1 MDQSRLEE
9 LKRLLQKRCG
19 SAKQNRSEELGVENS
34 KTENSETENS
44 EVSNFKALNFEIQ
57 NSEVSNFE
65 SQDSEVSNSEFPSS
79 EISNYETQNSKVPN
93 SEASNSETLNS
104 NPGALNLEAE
114 AAQNSACEN
123 SAEPR
128 NFISNDS
135 DALRHNS
142 KARDYDKEPIVI
154 KNYEKFFVYSF
165 LVLLLPISTL
175 HAFLIIDCI
184 NHEDIDIVQYFAILF
199 IILLSTVIISI
210 FTVIRPRQEI
220 KFTNNYIEFI
230 SDDLVEKRCEIDENA
245 LSLNFSIG
253 ILASLYEIGKSEKIF
268 LYFIAIFMC
277 VTWWN
282 IFFIAVFFT
291 YLFGFLLN
299 LILYLFINRNLKGFR
314 ILPFIRIARPSY
326 GRWFR
331 NKPIYPRCYLVYL
344 YNQKIYDEIKEYFLL
359 KSVNINNIKKDYLF
373 I

>member
-1 MDQSRLEE
+1 MNEARLEE
-9 LKRLLQKRCG
+9 LKKILNERRQNLERG
-19 SAKQNRSEELGVENS
+19 SQENS
-34 KTENSETENS
+34 D
-44 EVSNFKALNFEIQ
+44 VQNF
-57 NSEVSNFE
+57 
-65 SQDSEVSNSEFPSS
+65 
-79 EISNYETQNSKVPN
+79 
-93 SEASNSETLNS
+93 
-104 NPGALNLEAE
+104 GALNCVNSNLNVEE
-114 AAQNSACEN
+114 NLKFQNSDFDYAASNKN
-123 SAEPR
+123 SR
-128 NFISNDS
+128 TG
-135 DALRHNS
+135 
-142 KARDYDKEPIVI
+142 ARDYDKDPIVI

-175 HAFLIIDCI
+175 HAFLIIDFI

-220 KFTNNYIEFI
+220 KFTNKYIQFI
-230 SDDLVEKRCEIDENA
+230 SDGLVEKRYEIDENA

-253 ILASLYEIGKSEKIF
+253 ILASSYEIGKSEKIF

-299 LILYLFINRNLKGFR
+299 FILYLFINRNLKGFI

-331 NKPIYPRCYLVYL
+331 NKPVYPRYYLVYV
-344 YNQKIYDEIKEYFLL
+344 YNQKIYDEIREYFLR
-359 KSVNINNIKKDYLF
+359 KSVNINNVKKDYLF

>member
-1 MDQSRLEE
+1 MDQGRLEE
-9 LKRLLQKRCG
+9 LKRLLQKRHQEPKRG
-19 SAKQNRSEELGVENS
+19 LEQNSNGKNS
-34 KTENSETENS
+34 K
-44 EVSNFKALNFEIQ
+44 
-57 NSEVSNFE
+57 VSNFE
-65 SQDSEVSNSEFPSS
+65 ILNSEP
-79 EISNYETQNSKVPN
+79 PN
-93 SEASNSETLNS
+93 FATD
-104 NPGALNLEAE
+104 ALNLEVK

-123 SAEPR
+123 NAEPQ
-128 NFISNDS
+128 NFISDDS
-135 DALRHNS
+135 GALPQNS
-142 KARDYDKEPIVI
+142 KARDYDEDPIII

-184 NHEDIDIVQYFAILF
+184 NYKNIDIVQYFAILF

-220 KFTNNYIEFI
+220 KFTNKYIQFI
-230 SDDLVEKRCEIDENA
+230 SDDLVEKRCEIDKNA

-253 ILASLYEIGKSEKIF
+253 ILASSYEIGKSEKIF
-268 LYFIAIFMC
+268 LYFIAIFIC
-277 VTWWN
+277 VIWWD

-299 LILYLFINRNLKGFR
+299 FILYLFINRNLKGFR
-314 ILPFIRIARPSY
+314 ALPFIRIARPSY

-331 NKPIYPRCYLVYL
+331 NKLIYPRYYLVYL
-344 YNQKIYDEIKEYFLL
+344 YNQKIYDEIKEYFLR
-359 KSVNINNIKKDYLF
+359 KSVNINNVKKDYLF

>member
-9 LKRLLQKRCG
+9 LKRLLQKRHQEPKRG
-19 SAKQNRSEELGVENS
+19 LEQNSNGE
-34 KTENSETENS
+34 
-44 EVSNFKALNFEIQ
+44 NFKVPNSAIQ
-57 NSEVSNFE
+57 NSEVSNSEFLSSE
-65 SQDSEVSNSEFPSS
+65 PPSSEVSNSKFLNYKSS
-79 EISNYETQNSKVPN
+79 NF
-93 SEASNSETLNS
+93 EASNSETLNS
-104 NPGALNLEAE
+104 DPGALNLKAE

-123 SAEPR
+123 SAEQQ
-128 NFISNDS
+128 NFILDDS
-135 DALRHNS
+135 GYLQQNS
-142 KARDYDKEPIVI
+142 KARDYDKEPIAI
-154 KNYEKFFVYSF
+154 KNYEKFFVYSS

-299 LILYLFINRNLKGFR
+299 LILYLFIK
-314 ILPFIRIARPSY
+314 
-326 GRWFR
+326 
-331 NKPIYPRCYLVYL
+331 
-344 YNQKIYDEIKEYFLL
+344 
-359 KSVNINNIKKDYLF
+359 
-373 I
+373 

>member
-1 MDQSRLEE
+1 MDQSRLDE
-9 LKRLLQKRCG
+9 LKKPLQKRHQEPKRG
-19 SAKQNRSEELGVENS
+19 LEQNSNGE
-34 KTENSETENS
+34 
-44 EVSNFKALNFEIQ
+44 NFKVPNSEIQ
-57 NSEVSNFE
+57 NFEASNFEVSNFE
-65 SQDSEVSNSEFPSS
+65 FLNFEPPNFEILNSEFLNFESL
-79 EISNYETQNSKVPN
+79 NSKAPN
-93 SEASNSETLNS
+93 SATDALNLE
-104 NPGALNLEAE
+104 GNLEAE
-114 AAQNSACEN
+114 ADRNSAREN
-123 SAEPR
+123 SAER
-128 NFISNDS
+128 QNFTSNDS
-135 DALRHNS
+135 GSLQQNF
-142 KARDYDKEPIVI
+142 KARDYDKEPIAI

-175 HAFLIIDCI
+175 HAFLIIDFI
-184 NHEDIDIVQYFAILF
+184 NHDDIDIVQYFAILF

-210 FTVIRPRQEI
+210 FTVICPRQEI

-326 GRWFR
+326 GRWFG
-331 NKPIYPRCYLVYL
+331 NKPVYPRYYLVYL

-359 KSVNINNIKKDYLF
+359 KNVNINSIKKDYLF

>member
-9 LKRLLQKRCG
+9 LKRLLQKRHQEPKRG
-19 SAKQNRSEELGVENS
+19 LEQNSNGE
-34 KTENSETENS
+34 
-44 EVSNFKALNFEIQ
+44 NFKVPNFETR
-57 NSEVSNFE
+57 N
-65 SQDSEVSNSEFPSS
+65 SEVSNSEFLNFESPNS
-79 EISNYETQNSKVPN
+79 EVSNSKLLNYKSSN
-93 SEASNSETLNS
+93 SEASNYKTLNS
-104 NPGALNLEAE
+104 DPDALNLEAE
-114 AAQNSACEN
+114 AAQNSAREN
-123 SAEPR
+123 NAEQQ
-128 NFISNDS
+128 NFISDDS
-135 DALRHNS
+135 GALPQNS

-154 KNYEKFFVYSF
+154 KNYEKFFVYSS

-175 HAFLIIDCI
+175 HAFLIIDFI
-184 NHEDIDIVQYFAILF
+184 NHDDIDIVQYFAILF

-210 FTVIRPRQEI
+210 FTVICPRQEI
-220 KFTNNYIEFI
+220 KFTNKYIEFI

-268 LYFIAIFMC
+268 LYFITILMC
-277 VTWWN
+277 ATWWN

-299 LILYLFINRNLKGFR
+299 FILYLFINRNLKGFR
-314 ILPFIRIARPSY
+314 ALPFIRIARPSY

-331 NKPIYPRCYLVYL
+331 NKPVYPRYYLVYL

-359 KSVNINNIKKDYLF
+359 KNVNINNVKKDYLF

>member
-9 LKRLLQKRCG
+9 LKRLLQKRHQEPKRG
-19 SAKQNRSEELGVENS
+19 LEQNSNGE
-34 KTENSETENS
+34 
-44 EVSNFKALNFEIQ
+44 NFKVPNFETR
-57 NSEVSNFE
+57 N
-65 SQDSEVSNSEFPSS
+65 SEVSNSEFLSSEPPSS
-79 EISNYETQNSKVPN
+79 EVSNSKFLN
-93 SEASNSETLNS
+93 YKYSNFEASNSETLNS
-104 NPGALNLEAE
+104 ATNDLNLEAK
-114 AAQNSACEN
+114 AAQYSAFEN
-123 SAEPR
+123 NAEPQ
-128 NFISNDS
+128 NFISDDS
-135 DALRHNS
+135 GSLQQNS
-142 KARDYDKEPIVI
+142 KARDYDKEPIAI

-175 HAFLIIDCI
+175 HAFLIIDFI
-184 NHEDIDIVQYFAILF
+184 NHDDIDIVQYFAILF
-199 IILLSTVIISI
+199 IILLSMVIISV
-210 FTVIRPRQEI
+210 FTIIRPRQEI

-230 SDDLVEKRCEIDENA
+230 SDGLVEKRCEIDENA

-253 ILASLYEIGKSEKIF
+253 ILASSYEIGKSEKIF

-277 VTWWN
+277 LTWWN
-282 IFFIAVFFT
+282 IFFIAVSFT

-299 LILYLFINRNLKGFR
+299 FILYLFINRNLKGFR

-331 NKPIYPRCYLVYL
+331 NKPVYPRYYLVYL

-359 KSVNINNIKKDYLF
+359 KNVNINNVKKDYLF

>member
-1 MDQSRLEE
+1 MDQSRLDE
-9 LKRLLQKRCG
+9 LKKLLQKRHQEP
-19 SAKQNRSEELGVENS
+19 KQGLEQNS
-34 KTENSETENS
+34 NGE
-44 EVSNFKALNFEIQ
+44 NFKAPNSEIQ
-57 NSEVSNFE
+57 NSEASNF
-65 SQDSEVSNSEFPSS
+65 EVSNSEFLNFESLNS
-79 EISNYETQNSKVPN
+79 EILNSKSLNYKSSN
-93 SEASNSETLNS
+93 SEASNFETLNS
-104 NPGALNLEAE
+104 DPGALNLEAE

-123 SAEPR
+123 SAEQQ
-128 NFISNDS
+128 NFILDDS
-135 DALRHNS
+135 GSLLQNS

-154 KNYEKFFVYSF
+154 KNYEKFFVYSS

-175 HAFLIIDCI
+175 HAFLIIDFI

-210 FTVIRPRQEI
+210 FTVIRPRQKI

-230 SDDLVEKRCEIDENA
+230 SDDLVEKRCKIDENT

-282 IFFIAVFFT
+282 IFFIAIFFT

-299 LILYLFINRNLKGFR
+299 FILYLFINRNLKGFR
-314 ILPFIRIARPSY
+314 ALPFIRIARPSY

-331 NKPIYPRCYLVYL
+331 NKPIYPRYYLVYL
-344 YNQKIYDEIKEYFLL
+344 YNQKIYDEIKEYFLR
-359 KSVNINNIKKDYLF
+359 KSVNINNVKKDYLF

>member
-1 MDQSRLEE
+1 MDQSRLDE
-9 LKRLLQKRCG
+9 LRKLLQKQHQEPRRG
-19 SAKQNRSEELGVENS
+19 LEQNSNGE
-34 KTENSETENS
+34 
-44 EVSNFKALNFEIQ
+44 NFKVPNSEIQ

-65 SQDSEVSNSEFPSS
+65 VSNF
-79 EISNYETQNSKVPN
+79 
-93 SEASNSETLNS
+93 EASNSETLNS
-104 NPGALNLEAE
+104 DPDALNLEAE
-114 AAQNSACEN
+114 ADQNSACDN
-123 SAEPR
+123 NAEPQ
-128 NFISNDS
+128 NFISDDS
-135 DALRHNS
+135 GALPQNS
-142 KARDYDKEPIVI
+142 KARDYDKDPIAI

-175 HAFLIIDCI
+175 HAFLIIDFI

-291 YLFGFLLN
+291 YLFEFLLN
-299 LILYLFINRNLKGFR
+299 FILYLFINRNLKGFR
-314 ILPFIRIARPSY
+314 ALPFIRIARPSY

-331 NKPIYPRCYLVYL
+331 NKPVYPRCYLIYL
-344 YNQKIYDEIKEYFLL
+344 YNQKIYDEIKKYFLR
-359 KSVNINNIKKDYLF
+359 KNVNINSIKKDYLF

>member
-1 MDQSRLEE
+1 MNEARLEE
-9 LKRLLQKRCG
+9 LKKILNERRQNLEQG
-19 SAKQNRSEELGVENS
+19 SRENS
-34 KTENSETENS
+34 DAQNFDTSNCDNSNLNVEENLK
-44 EVSNFKALNFEIQ
+44 FQ
-57 NSEVSNFE
+57 NS
-65 SQDSEVSNSEFPSS
+65 NSDDA
-79 EISNYETQNSKVPN
+79 
-93 SEASNSETLNS
+93 ASNKNS
-104 NPGALNLEAE
+104 RT
-114 AAQNSACEN
+114 Q
-123 SAEPR
+123 
-128 NFISNDS
+128 
-135 DALRHNS
+135 
-142 KARDYDKEPIVI
+142 ARDYDKDPIAI

-165 LVLLLPISTL
+165 LVLLLPTSTL
-175 HAFLIIDCI
+175 HTFLIIDFI
-184 NHEDIDIVQYFAILF
+184 NHEDIDMVQYFAISF

-220 KFTNNYIEFI
+220 KFTNKYIQFI
-230 SDDLVEKRCEIDENA
+230 SDGLVEKRCEIDENA

-253 ILASLYEIGKSEKIF
+253 ILASSYEIGKSEKIF

-299 LILYLFINRNLKGFR
+299 FILYLFINRNLKGFR

-331 NKPIYPRCYLVYL
+331 NKPVYPRYYLVYL
-344 YNQKIYDEIKEYFLL
+344 YNQKIYDKIREYFLR
-359 KSVNINNIKKDYLF
+359 KSVNINSVKKDYLF

>member
-1 MDQSRLEE
+1 MNEARLEE
-9 LKRLLQKRCG
+9 LKKIINERR
-19 SAKQNRSEELGVENS
+19 QNLEQDSQENS
-34 KTENSETENS
+34 DAQNFDTSNSNASKSDT
-44 EVSNFKALNFEIQ
+44 SNLNAEGNLKFQ
-57 NSEVSNFE
+57 NS
-65 SQDSEVSNSEFPSS
+65 NSDDA
-79 EISNYETQNSKVPN
+79 
-93 SEASNSETLNS
+93 ASNKNS
-104 NPGALNLEAE
+104 RTG
-114 AAQNSACEN
+114 
-123 SAEPR
+123 
-128 NFISNDS
+128 
-135 DALRHNS
+135 
-142 KARDYDKEPIVI
+142 ARDYDKEPIII

-175 HAFLIIDCI
+175 HAFLIIDFI
-184 NHEDIDIVQYFAILF
+184 NHKNIDIVQYFAILF

-220 KFTNNYIEFI
+220 KFTNKYIEFI
-230 SDDLVEKRCEIDENA
+230 SGGLVEKRCEIDENA

-253 ILASLYEIGKSEKIF
+253 ILVSSYEIGKSEKIF

-314 ILPFIRIARPSY
+314 ALPFIRIARPSY

-331 NKPIYPRCYLVYL
+331 NKPVYPRYYLVYL
-344 YNQKIYDEIKEYFLL
+344 YNQKIYDEIKEYFLR
-359 KSVNINNIKKDYLF
+359 KSVNINNVKKDYLF

>member
-1 MDQSRLEE
+1 MDQSRLDE
-9 LKRLLQKRCG
+9 LKRLLDERRG
-19 SAKQNRSEELGVENS
+19 GAKQNRNEKLGVENS
-34 KTENSETENS
+34 KTENSESLNS
-44 EVSNFKALNFEIQ
+44 EIQ

-65 SQDSEVSNSEFPSS
+65 SQDSEVSNSKPS
-79 EISNYETQNSKVPN
+79 NF
-93 SEASNSETLNS
+93 EASNSETLNS
-104 NPGALNLEAE
+104 DPDALNLKAE
-114 AAQNSACEN
+114 ADRNSAFEN
-123 SAEPR
+123 NAESQ

-135 DALRHNS
+135 CALRQNS
-142 KARDYDKEPIVI
+142 KAIDYDNEPIII

-175 HAFLIIDCI
+175 HAFLIIDFI
-184 NHEDIDIVQYFAILF
+184 NHEDIGIVQYFAILF

-210 FTVIRPRQEI
+210 FTIIRPRQEI
-220 KFTNNYIEFI
+220 KFTNKYIEFI
-230 SDDLVEKRCEIDENA
+230 SDDLVEKRCEIDENT

-253 ILASLYEIGKSEKIF
+253 ILASSYEIGKSEKIF

-299 LILYLFINRNLKGFR
+299 FILYLFINRNLKGFR
-314 ILPFIRIARPSY
+314 ILPFIRITRPSY

-331 NKPIYPRCYLVYL
+331 NKPVYPRYYLVYV
-344 YNQKIYDEIKEYFLL
+344 YNQKIYDEIREYFLR
-359 KSVNINNIKKDYLF
+359 KSVNINNVKKDYLF

>member
-1 MDQSRLEE
+1 MDQSRLDE
-9 LKRLLQKRCG
+9 LKRLLNERRG
-19 SAKQNRSEELGVENS
+19 DAKQNRNEKLGVENS
-34 KTENSETENS
+34 KTENSKTENS
-44 EVSNFKALNFEIQ
+44 ESLNSEIQ

-65 SQDSEVSNSEFPSS
+65 SQDSEVSNSKPS
-79 EISNYETQNSKVPN
+79 NF
-93 SEASNSETLNS
+93 EASNSETINS
-104 NPGALNLEAE
+104 DPDALNLKAELETEAD
-114 AAQNSACEN
+114 QNSACKN
-123 SAEPR
+123 SAEPQ
-128 NFISNDS
+128 NFISDDS
-135 DALRHNS
+135 GALPQNS
-142 KARDYDKEPIVI
+142 KARDYDKEPIII

-175 HAFLIIDCI
+175 HAFLIIDFI

-210 FTVIRPRQEI
+210 FTIIRPRQEI
-220 KFTNNYIEFI
+220 KFTNKYIQFI
-230 SDDLVEKRCEIDENA
+230 NDGLVEKRCEIDENA

-253 ILASLYEIGKSEKIF
+253 ILASSYEIGKSEKIF

-282 IFFIAVFFT
+282 IFFIAVSFT

-299 LILYLFINRNLKGFR
+299 FILYLFINRNLKGFR

-331 NKPIYPRCYLVYL
+331 NKPVYPRYYLVYL

-359 KSVNINNIKKDYLF
+359 KNVNINNVKKDYLF

>member
-1 MDQSRLEE
+1 MDQSGLEK
-9 LKRLLQKRCG
+9 LKKLLQKRHQEPKRG
-19 SAKQNRSEELGVENS
+19 LEQNSNGE
-34 KTENSETENS
+34 
-44 EVSNFKALNFEIQ
+44 NFKVPNSEIQ

-65 SQDSEVSNSEFPSS
+65 VSNF
-79 EISNYETQNSKVPN
+79 
-93 SEASNSETLNS
+93 EASNSETLNS
-104 NPGALNLEAE
+104 DPGALNLKAELEAE
-114 AAQNSACEN
+114 ADQNSACDN
-123 SAEPR
+123 NAEPQ
-128 NFISNDS
+128 NFISDDS
-135 DALRHNS
+135 GALPQNS
-142 KARDYDKEPIVI
+142 KARDYDKEPIAI

-175 HAFLIIDCI
+175 HAFLIIDFI

-282 IFFIAVFFT
+282 IFFIAVSFT

-299 LILYLFINRNLKGFR
+299 FILYLFINRNLKGFR

>member
-1 MDQSRLEE
+1 MDQSRLDE
-9 LKRLLQKRCG
+9 LKKLLQKRHQEPKRG
-19 SAKQNRSEELGVENS
+19 LEQNSNGE
-34 KTENSETENS
+34 
-44 EVSNFKALNFEIQ
+44 NFKAPNSEIQ
-57 NSEVSNFE
+57 NSETFNF
-65 SQDSEVSNSEFPSS
+65 EVSNSRTLNF
-79 EISNYETQNSKVPN
+79 
-93 SEASNSETLNS
+93 EASNFEILNS
-104 NPGALNLEAE
+104 EPPNSKAPNSATDALNLEAK

-123 SAEPR
+123 NAKQQ
-128 NFISNDS
+128 NFISDDS
-135 DALRHNS
+135 GALRQNS
-142 KARDYDKEPIVI
+142 KARDYDEDPIAI

-175 HAFLIIDCI
+175 HAFLIIDFI
-184 NHEDIDIVQYFAILF
+184 NHDDIDIVQYFSILF

-253 ILASLYEIGKSEKIF
+253 ILASSYEIGKSEKIF

-282 IFFIAVFFT
+282 IFFIAVSFT

-299 LILYLFINRNLKGFR
+299 FILYLFINRNLKGFR

-331 NKPIYPRCYLVYL
+331 NKPVYPRYYLVYL
-344 YNQKIYDEIKEYFLL
+344 YNQKIYDEIKEYFLR
-359 KSVNINNIKKDYLF
+359 KSVNINNVKKDYLF

>member
-1 MDQSRLEE
+1 MDQSRLDE
-9 LKRLLQKRCG
+9 LKKPLQKRHQEPKRG
-19 SAKQNRSEELGVENS
+19 LEQNSDGENF
-34 KTENSETENS
+34 KVPNSETENS
-44 EVSNFKALNFEIQ
+44 EASNFEASNSEFLNFESP
-57 NSEVSNFE
+57 NSEVSNSKFLNYK
-65 SQDSEVSNSEFPSS
+65 SSNF
-79 EISNYETQNSKVPN
+79 
-93 SEASNSETLNS
+93 ETLNS
-104 NPGALNLEAE
+104 DPDALNLEAE

-123 SAEPR
+123 SAEQQ
-128 NFISNDS
+128 NFILDDS
-135 DALRHNS
+135 GSLQQNS
-142 KARDYDKEPIVI
+142 KARDYDKDPIVI

-175 HAFLIIDCI
+175 HAFLIIDFI
-184 NHEDIDIVQYFAILF
+184 NHDDIDIVQYFAILF

-220 KFTNNYIEFI
+220 KFTNKYIEFI

-314 ILPFIRIARPSY
+314 ALPFIRIARPSY

-331 NKPIYPRCYLVYL
+331 NKPVYPRCYLVYL

-359 KSVNINNIKKDYLF
+359 KNVNINSIKKDYLF

>member
-1 MDQSRLEE
+1 MDQSGLEK
-9 LKRLLQKRCG
+9 LKKLLQKRHQELKWG
-19 SAKQNRSEELGVENS
+19 LEQNSNGENF
-34 KTENSETENS
+34 KVPNSETKNSEVFNFEVSNSRTSNSEASNS
-44 EVSNFKALNFEIQ
+44 EVSNSKFLNYK
-57 NSEVSNFE
+57 SSNF
-65 SQDSEVSNSEFPSS
+65 
-79 EISNYETQNSKVPN
+79 
-93 SEASNSETLNS
+93 EASNSETLNS
-104 NPGALNLEAE
+104 DPGALNLKAE

-123 SAEPR
+123 SAEQQ
-128 NFISNDS
+128 NFILDDS
-135 DALRHNS
+135 GSLQQNS
-142 KARDYDKEPIVI
+142 KARDYDKEPIAI
-154 KNYEKFFVYSF
+154 KNYEKFFVYSS

-175 HAFLIIDCI
+175 HAFLIIDFI
-184 NHEDIDIVQYFAILF
+184 NHDDIDIVQYFAILF

-331 NKPIYPRCYLVYL
+331 NKPIYPRCYLVYIC
-344 YNQKIYDEIKEYFLL
+344 NQKIYDEIKEYFLR
-359 KSVNINNIKKDYLF
+359 KSVNINNVKKDYLF

>member
-9 LKRLLQKRCG
+9 LKRLLQKRHQKLKRG
-19 SAKQNRSEELGVENS
+19 LEQNSDGENF
-34 KTENSETENS
+34 KAQNSETKN
-44 EVSNFKALNFEIQ
+44 
-57 NSEVSNFE
+57 
-65 SQDSEVSNSEFPSS
+65 SEVSNSEVLNS
-79 EISNYETQNSKVPN
+79 ESLNFESPN
-93 SEASNSETLNS
+93 SEILNSEPLNFESLNS
-104 NPGALNLEAE
+104 KAPNSATDALNLEAK
-114 AAQNSACEN
+114 AAQNSAFEN
-123 SAEPR
+123 NAEPQ
-128 NFISNDS
+128 NFISDDNGS
-135 DALRHNS
+135 LQQNF
-142 KARDYDKEPIVI
+142 KARDYDKDPIAI

-175 HAFLIIDCI
+175 HAFLIIDFI

-210 FTVIRPRQEI
+210 FTVIRPIQEI
-220 KFTNNYIEFI
+220 KFTNKYIQFI
-230 SDDLVEKRCEIDENA
+230 SDGLVEKRCEIDENA

-253 ILASLYEIGKSEKIF
+253 ILASSYEIGKSEKIF

-299 LILYLFINRNLKGFR
+299 FILYLFINRNLKGFR
-314 ILPFIRIARPSY
+314 ALPFIRIARPSY

-331 NKPIYPRCYLVYL
+331 NKPVYPRYYLVYL
-344 YNQKIYDEIKEYFLL
+344 YNQRIYDEIKEYFLR
-359 KSVNINNIKKDYLF
+359 KSVNINNVKKDYLF

>member
-9 LKRLLQKRCG
+9 LKRLLQKRHQEPKR
-19 SAKQNRSEELGVENS
+19 SLEQNSNGENS
-34 KTENSETENS
+34 KAPNS
-44 EVSNFKALNFEIQ
+44 EIQ

-65 SQDSEVSNSEFPSS
+65 VSNFEARNSEVSNFEAQNSEVSNSKFLNYKSS
-79 EISNYETQNSKVPN
+79 NLESLNSKAPN
-93 SEASNSETLNS
+93 FATD
-104 NPGALNLEAE
+104 ALNLEAE
-114 AAQNSACEN
+114 ADQNSACDN
-123 SAEPR
+123 NAEPQ
-128 NFISNDS
+128 NFISDDS
-135 DALRHNS
+135 GALPQNS
-142 KARDYDKEPIVI
+142 KARDYDEDPIII

-184 NHEDIDIVQYFAILF
+184 NYKNIDIVQYFAILF

-220 KFTNNYIEFI
+220 KFTNKYIQFI
-230 SDDLVEKRCEIDENA
+230 SDDLVEKRCEIDKNA

-253 ILASLYEIGKSEKIF
+253 ILASSYEIGKSEKIF
-268 LYFIAIFMC
+268 LYFIAIFIC
-277 VTWWN
+277 VIWWD

-299 LILYLFINRNLKGFR
+299 FILYLFINRNLKGFR
-314 ILPFIRIARPSY
+314 ALPFIRIARPSY

-331 NKPIYPRCYLVYL
+331 NKLIYPRYYLVYL
-344 YNQKIYDEIKEYFLL
+344 YNQKIYDEIKEYFLR
-359 KSVNINNIKKDYLF
+359 KSVNINNVKKDYLF

>member
-9 LKRLLQKRCG
+9 LKKLLQKQHQEPKRG
-19 SAKQNRSEELGVENS
+19 SEQNSNGE
-34 KTENSETENS
+34 
-44 EVSNFKALNFEIQ
+44 NFKAPNSEIQ
-57 NSEVSNFE
+57 NSETFNFEVSNFE
-65 SQDSEVSNSEFPSS
+65 SM
-79 EISNYETQNSKVPN
+79 N
-93 SEASNSETLNS
+93 SEASNFETLKS
-104 NPGALNLEAE
+104 DPDALNLETELETE
-114 AAQNSACEN
+114 ADQNSAREN
-123 SAEPR
+123 SAEPQ
-128 NFISNDS
+128 NFILDDS
-135 DALRHNS
+135 DALRQNS
-142 KARDYDKEPIVI
+142 KARDYDKDPIVI

-175 HAFLIIDCI
+175 HAFLIIDFI
-184 NHEDIDIVQYFAILF
+184 NHDDIDIVQYFAILF

-210 FTVIRPRQEI
+210 FTIIRPRQEI
-220 KFTNNYIEFI
+220 KFTNKYIEFI
-230 SDDLVEKRCEIDENA
+230 SDDLVEKRCEIDEHA

-282 IFFIAVFFT
+282 IFFIAIFFT

-299 LILYLFINRNLKGFR
+299 FILYLFVNRNLKGFR
-314 ILPFIRIARPSY
+314 ALPFIRIARPSY

-331 NKPIYPRCYLVYL
+331 NKPVYPRYYLVYL

-359 KSVNINNIKKDYLF
+359 KNVNINNVKKDYLF

>member
-9 LKRLLQKRCG
+9 LKRLLQKRHQEPKRG
-19 SAKQNRSEELGVENS
+19 SEQNSNGENS
-34 KTENSETENS
+34 KAPNSETKNS
-44 EVSNFKALNFEIQ
+44 EVSNFGVSNSEFLNFESP
-57 NSEVSNFE
+57 NSEVSNSKFLNYK
-65 SQDSEVSNSEFPSS
+65 SSNF
-79 EISNYETQNSKVPN
+79 
-93 SEASNSETLNS
+93 EASNFETPNS
-104 NPGALNLEAE
+104 APDALKLETE

-123 SAEPR
+123 SAEQQ
-128 NFISNDS
+128 NFILDDS
-135 DALRHNS
+135 GSLLQNS
-142 KARDYDKEPIVI
+142 KARDYDKEPIII

-175 HAFLIIDCI
+175 HAFLIIDFI

-199 IILLSTVIISI
+199 IILLSTVIIFI

-230 SDDLVEKRCEIDENA
+230 SDDLAEKRCEIDENA

-253 ILASLYEIGKSEKIF
+253 ILASSYEIGKSEKIF

-314 ILPFIRIARPSY
+314 VLPFIRIARPSY

-331 NKPIYPRCYLVYL
+331 NKPVYPRYYLVYL

-359 KSVNINNIKKDYLF
+359 KNVNINNVKKDYLF

>member
-1 MDQSRLEE
+1 MDQNRLEE
-9 LKRLLQKRCG
+9 FKRLLQKRHQEPKRG
-19 SAKQNRSEELGVENS
+19 LEQNSNGENS
-34 KTENSETENS
+34 KAPNSET
-44 EVSNFKALNFEIQ
+44 K
-57 NSEVSNFE
+57 
-65 SQDSEVSNSEFPSS
+65 
-79 EISNYETQNSKVPN
+79 N
-93 SEASNSETLNS
+93 SEASNSETINS
-104 NPGALNLEAE
+104 DPSALNLEAE

-123 SAEPR
+123 SVEQQ
-128 NFISNDS
+128 NFISDDS
-135 DALRHNS
+135 GFLQHNP
-142 KARDYDKEPIVI
+142 KARDYDKDPIAI

-175 HAFLIIDCI
+175 HAFLIIDFI
-184 NHEDIDIVQYFAILF
+184 NHDDIDIVQYFAILF

-230 SDDLVEKRCEIDENA
+230 SDDLVEKRCEIDKNA
-245 LSLNFSIG
+245 LSLNLSIG

-314 ILPFIRIARPSY
+314 ALPFIRIARPSY
-326 GRWFR
+326 GRWFI
-331 NKPIYPRCYLVYL
+331 NKPVYPRCYLVYL

-359 KSVNINNIKKDYLF
+359 KNVNINSIKKDYLF

>member
-1 MDQSRLEE
+1 MDQSGLEK
-9 LKRLLQKRCG
+9 LKKLLQKRHQEP
-19 SAKQNRSEELGVENS
+19 KQGLEQNS
-34 KTENSETENS
+34 NGE
-44 EVSNFKALNFEIQ
+44 NFKVPNFETR
-57 NSEVSNFE
+57 N
-65 SQDSEVSNSEFPSS
+65 SEVSNSEFLSSEPPSS
-79 EISNYETQNSKVPN
+79 EVSNSKFLN
-93 SEASNSETLNS
+93 YKSSNFEASNSETLNS
-104 NPGALNLEAE
+104 DPGALNLETE
-114 AAQNSACEN
+114 ADQNSVCEN
-123 SAEPR
+123 SAEPQ
-128 NFISNDS
+128 NFISDDNG
-135 DALRHNS
+135 ALRENS
-142 KARDYDKEPIVI
+142 KTRDYDKDPIVI

-175 HAFLIIDCI
+175 HAFLIIDFI

-210 FTVIRPRQEI
+210 FTIIRPRQEI

-299 LILYLFINRNLKGFR
+299 FILYLFINRNLKGFR
-314 ILPFIRIARPSY
+314 ALPFIRIARPSY

-331 NKPIYPRCYLVYL
+331 NKPVYPRYYLVYI
-344 YNQKIYDEIKEYFLL
+344 YNQNIYDEIKEYFLR
-359 KSVNINNIKKDYLF
+359 KSVNINNVKKDYLF

>member
-1 MDQSRLEE
+1 
-9 LKRLLQKRCG
+9 
-19 SAKQNRSEELGVENS
+19 
-34 KTENSETENS
+34 SET
-44 EVSNFKALNFEIQ
+44 K

-65 SQDSEVSNSEFPSS
+65 VSNSRTLNF
-79 EISNYETQNSKVPN
+79 
-93 SEASNSETLNS
+93 EASNFEILNS
-104 NPGALNLEAE
+104 EPPNSKAPNSATNDLNLKAK
-114 AAQNSACEN
+114 AAQYSAFEN
-123 SAEPR
+123 NAEPQ
-128 NFISNDS
+128 NFISDDS
-135 DALRHNS
+135 GSLQQNS
-142 KARDYDKEPIVI
+142 KARDYDKEPIAI

-175 HAFLIIDCI
+175 HAFLIIDFI
-184 NHEDIDIVQYFAILF
+184 NHDDIDIVQYFAILF

-210 FTVIRPRQEI
+210 FTVICPRQEI

-230 SDDLVEKRCEIDENA
+230 SDDLVEKRCEIDKNA

-331 NKPIYPRCYLVYL
+331 NKPVYPRYYLVYL
-344 YNQKIYDEIKEYFLL
+344 YNQKIYDEIKEYFLR

>member
-1 MDQSRLEE
+1 M
-9 LKRLLQKRCG
+9 
-19 SAKQNRSEELGVENS
+19 
-34 KTENSETENS
+34 
-44 EVSNFKALNFEIQ
+44 
-57 NSEVSNFE
+57 
-65 SQDSEVSNSEFPSS
+65 
-79 EISNYETQNSKVPN
+79 
-93 SEASNSETLNS
+93 
-104 NPGALNLEAE
+104 
-114 AAQNSACEN
+114 
-123 SAEPR
+123 
-128 NFISNDS
+128 
-135 DALRHNS
+135 
-142 KARDYDKEPIVI
+142 
-154 KNYEKFFVYSF
+154 
-165 LVLLLPISTL
+165 PISTL

-184 NHEDIDIVQYFAILF
+184 NHKDIDIVQYFAILF

-210 FTVIRPRQEI
+210 FTIIRPRQEI

-230 SDDLVEKRCEIDENA
+230 SDDLVEKRCEIDKNA

-277 VTWWN
+277 ITWWN

-299 LILYLFINRNLKGFR
+299 FILYLFINRNLKGFR
-314 ILPFIRIARPSY
+314 ALSFIRIARPSY

-331 NKPIYPRCYLVYL
+331 NKPVYPRYYLVYL

-359 KSVNINNIKKDYLF
+359 KNVNINNVKKDYLF

>member
-1 MDQSRLEE
+1 MKQGLE
-9 LKRLLQKRCG
+9 
-19 SAKQNRSEELGVENS
+19 QNSNGE
-34 KTENSETENS
+34 
-44 EVSNFKALNFEIQ
+44 NFKISNSEIQ
-57 NSEVSNFE
+57 NSEVSNFK
-65 SQDSEVSNSEFPSS
+65 VSNSESM
-79 EISNYETQNSKVPN
+79 N
-93 SEASNSETLNS
+93 SEASNFETLKS
-104 NPGALNLEAE
+104 DPGALNLKAKLEIEAE
-114 AAQNSACEN
+114 QNSTRKN
-123 SAEPR
+123 NTEPQ
-128 NFISNDS
+128 NFISDDS
-135 DALRHNS
+135 GALRENS
-142 KARDYDKEPIVI
+142 KIRDYDNEPIII

-175 HAFLIIDCI
+175 HAFLIIDFI
-184 NHEDIDIVQYFAILF
+184 NHKNIDIVQYFAILF
-199 IILLSTVIISI
+199 IILLSTVIISV
-210 FTVIRPRQEI
+210 FTIIRPRQEI
-220 KFTNNYIEFI
+220 KFTNKYIEFI

-253 ILASLYEIGKSEKIF
+253 ILASSYEIGKSEKIF

-277 VTWWN
+277 ITWWN

-299 LILYLFINRNLKGFR
+299 FILYLFINSNLKGFR
-314 ILPFIRIARPSY
+314 VLPFIRIARPSY

-331 NKPIYPRCYLVYL
+331 NKPVYPRYYLVYL

>member
-1 MDQSRLEE
+1 MDQSRLDE
-9 LKRLLQKRCG
+9 LKKPLQKRHQEPKRG
-19 SAKQNRSEELGVENS
+19 LEQNSNGENS
-34 KTENSETENS
+34 GTSNLG
-44 EVSNFKALNFEIQ
+44 VSNFKAQ
-57 NSEVSNFE
+57 NSE
-65 SQDSEVSNSEFPSS
+65 
-79 EISNYETQNSKVPN
+79 ISN
-93 SEASNSETLNS
+93 SEASNFEASNFRTLNFEAS
-104 NPGALNLEAE
+104 NFEILNSEPPNSKAPNSATNDLNLKAK
-114 AAQNSACEN
+114 AAQYSAFEN
-123 SAEPR
+123 NAEPQ
-128 NFISNDS
+128 NFISDDS
-135 DALRHNS
+135 GSLQQNS
-142 KARDYDKEPIVI
+142 KARDYDKEPIAI

-175 HAFLIIDCI
+175 HAFLIIDFI
-184 NHEDIDIVQYFAILF
+184 NHDDIDIVQYFAILF

-210 FTVIRPRQEI
+210 FTVICPRQEI

-230 SDDLVEKRCEIDENA
+230 SDDLVEKRCEIDKNA

-331 NKPIYPRCYLVYL
+331 SKPVYPRYYLVYL
-344 YNQKIYDEIKEYFLL
+344 YNQKIYDEIKEYFLR

>member
-1 MDQSRLEE
+1 MDQGRLEE
-9 LKRLLQKRCG
+9 LKRLLQKRHQEPKRG
-19 SAKQNRSEELGVENS
+19 LEQNSNGENF
-34 KTENSETENS
+34 KAPNSET
-44 EVSNFKALNFEIQ
+44 K

-65 SQDSEVSNSEFPSS
+65 VSNSEFLNS
-79 EISNYETQNSKVPN
+79 EPPNLESLNSKAPN
-93 SEASNSETLNS
+93 SATND
-104 NPGALNLEAE
+104 LNLEAE
-114 AAQNSACEN
+114 ADQNSACDN
-123 SAEPR
+123 NAEPQ
-128 NFISNDS
+128 NFISDDS
-135 DALRHNS
+135 GALPQNS
-142 KARDYDKEPIVI
+142 KARDYDEDPIII

-210 FTVIRPRQEI
+210 FTIIHSRQEI
-220 KFTNNYIEFI
+220 KFTNKYIQFI
-230 SDDLVEKRCEIDENA
+230 SDGLVEKRCEIDENA

-253 ILASLYEIGKSEKIF
+253 ILASSYEIGKSEKIF

-299 LILYLFINRNLKGFR
+299 FILYLFINRNLKGFR
-314 ILPFIRIARPSY
+314 ALPFIKIARPSY

-344 YNQKIYDEIKEYFLL
+344 YNQKIYDEIKEYFLR